1 MEQQFATKNKV
12 VSSLVWKFLERGGVQ
27 GVQFV
32 LSVML
37 ARLVTPSDYGVVA
50 LLLVFVQIA
59 NVFIQSGFSTALIQ
73 KRDADDRDFSS
84 VLFLSLFVA
93 AVLYAVLF
101 FVSPLVARFY
111 GQPVLKPM
119 LRVISVT
126 LFFGAVNSVQ
136 GAYVSRTMQF
146 KRFFFSS
153 MGAAVL
159 SGIVGVGFAYR
170 GYGAWALVFQQL
182 VNAAVIC
189 LILWFTVMWRPR
201 VVFSFV
207 RVRQLFGFGW
217 KLLCSA
223 LLDTVFRNAYS
234 LVIGRLYSSG
244 QLGMFN
250 RGQQFPQVIAVNLD
264 GSIQSVMLPALSA
277 RNDSVPEV
285 KRLVRRSIST
295 SAYILMPCMFGL
307 AAVAET
313 LVRIVLTEKWME
325 CVPFLQLACISY
337 ALYPVH
343 TANLTGINAL
353 GRSDIFLKLEIAK
366 KILTVCVLLLTVP
379 LGITAMAAG
388 QVVCGF
394 VSTFINAWPN
404 KKLMGYSYWEQW
416 RDLLPPFVLS
426 VVMAV
431 AVWCLRFVLVSDT
444 LLLAVQVVAGIVFYV
459 MMSRLFRLEA
469 YDYFV

>member
-1 MEQQFATKNKV
+1 
-12 VSSLVWKFLERGGVQ
+12 
-27 GVQFV
+27 
-32 LSVML
+32 
-37 ARLVTPSDYGVVA
+37 
-50 LLLVFVQIA
+50 
-59 NVFIQSGFSTALIQ
+59 
-73 KRDADDRDFSS
+73 
-84 VLFLSLFVA
+84 
-93 AVLYAVLF
+93 
-101 FVSPLVARFY
+101 
-111 GQPVLKPM
+111 
-119 LRVISVT
+119 
-126 LFFGAVNSVQ
+126 
-136 GAYVSRTMQF
+136 
-146 KRFFFSS
+146 
-153 MGAAVL
+153 
-159 SGIVGVGFAYR
+159 
-170 GYGAWALVFQQL
+170 
-182 VNAAVIC
+182 
-189 LILWFTVMWRPR
+189 MWRPR
-201 VVFSFV
+201 AVCSFA

-223 LLDTVFRNAYS
+223 LLDTVFRYAYS
-234 LVIGRLYSSG
+234 LVIGRMYSSG

-307 AAVAET
+307 AAVAEP

-431 AVWCLRFVLVSDT
+431 AVWCLRFVLVSDP

-469 YDYFV
+469 YDYFVATLKE